1 MKNEIVSLT
10 EQEVEK
16 RIIELRGT
24 KVLLDSDV
32 AMLYGVETRVLKQAV
47 RRNEERFP
55 EGYMFKLSKNEFNG
69 LRINKASQS
78 VISFGGVQYE
88 PFAFTE
94 KGLYMLA
101 TILKS
106 PKAVETSIAIIESF
120 TKLREFSR
128 NLSSFAQE
136 DDSDKQKSILQRSSE
151 LLNDLL
157 ETDGD
162 FTESESTVE
171 LNLAILK
178 VKRTVKK
185 RTKD

>member
-1 MKNEIVSLT
+1 MTNKEMYPLQSKISTANISS
-10 EQEVEK
+10 
-16 RIIELRGT
+16 
-24 KVLLDSDV
+24 KV
-32 AMLYGVETRVLKQAV
+32 RV
-47 RRNEERFP
+47 
-55 EGYMFKLSKNEFNG
+55 
-69 LRINKASQS
+69 KAK
-78 VISFGGVQYE
+78 
-88 PFAFTE
+88 AFTE

-106 PKAVETSIAIIESF
+106 PKAVE
-120 TKLREFSR
+120 
-128 NLSSFAQE
+128 
-136 DDSDKQKSILQRSSE
+136 
-151 LLNDLL
+151 

>member
-1 MKNEIVSLT
+1 M
-10 EQEVEK
+10 QP
-16 RIIELRGT
+16 LRSKFST
-24 KVLLDSDV
+24 ANISSKV
-32 AMLYGVETRVLKQAV
+32 RVNAK
-47 RRNEERFP
+47 
-55 EGYMFKLSKNEFNG
+55 
-69 LRINKASQS
+69 
-78 VISFGGVQYE
+78 
-88 PFAFTE
+88 AFTE

-106 PKAVETSIAIIESF
+106 PKAVE
-120 TKLREFSR
+120 
-128 NLSSFAQE
+128 
-136 DDSDKQKSILQRSSE
+136 
-151 LLNDLL
+151 

>member
-32 AMLYGVETRVLKQAV
+32 AMLYGVETKRVNEAV
-47 RRNEERFP
+47 RNNPDKFP
-55 EGYMFKLSKNEFNG
+55 KGYIIELTDKEMQPLRSKFSTAN
-69 LRINKASQS
+69 
-78 VISFGGVQYE
+78 ISSKVRVNAK
-88 PFAFTE
+88 AFTE
-94 KGLYMLA
+94 KGLYMLD

-106 PKAVETSIAIIESF
+106 PKSIE
-120 TKLREFSR
+120 
-128 NLSSFAQE
+128 
-136 DDSDKQKSILQRSSE
+136 
-151 LLNDLL
+151 